1 MWLRGPREHHEARR
15 GPVLGIVVTASF
27 AADLPKRGTWTTTQ
41 GVFVISPRIITHNPV
56 EAPLVIGRK
65 ATWTALS

>member
-1 MWLRGPREHHEARR
+1 MWLHELREHHEARR

-27 AADLPKRGTWTTTQ
+27 AADRPKRGTWTTTH
-41 GVFVISPRIITHNPV
+41 GVFVVSPRIITHSSV
-56 EAPLVIGRK
+56 ETPLVIGRK

>member
-27 AADLPKRGTWTTTQ
+27 PADRPKSDTWTTMHS
-41 GVFVISPRIITHNPV
+41 VFVLSPRVVTQNPV
-56 EAPLVIGRK
+56 ETPLVIGRK
-65 ATWTALS
+65 ETWTALS